1 MRSSIRLSGP
11 KRTLGPSTSTQNLG
25 TVRRSAGAALIALAL
40 VAAACGGTDAPAA
53 PAPAP
58 APQQP
63 EAQPEEQEEELV
75 PIATSMATASRSFT
89 GMPLQVAVFLD
100 TFGSQGLDMDEFLID
115 GGTAP
120 VVAAV
125 LSGEV
130 DFGFIGASAALD
142 ARIEGAPVKVVAQA
156 GASIQRLVLT
166 KATADRLAAEQG
178 VTPESPLADRIAAI
192 DGLTIAGAGT
202 GSTSNALLAGLAK
215 SNGITVE
222 IIPGNSTSTVAGMR
236 QGLYDGGYWPIGVM
250 ESLVAEG
257 DAVLWID
264 ATDNPSQAAFYGAF
278 VIVRDDFAAANP
290 EAIRR
295 FHLALE
301 EAFDI
306 IENDPARAKAAL
318 KAGAFDATAQEVFDV
333 MWDSRV
339 LGLANDRQYLVTEAD
354 LVRHAL
360 LQAALTGNDYSRLN
374 VADLLVN

>member
-1 MRSSIRLSGP
+1 MLKKSR
-11 KRTLGPSTSTQNLG
+11 LG
-25 TVRRSAGAALIALAL
+25 TSSVTSEGSGTDRPRSTRMRAAGAMFVALAL
-40 VAAACGGTDAPAA
+40 IGAACSGSDSPAA

-63 EAQPEEQEEELV
+63 DAEPGEEELV

-100 TFGSQGLDMDEFLID
+100 TFGSQGLEMEEFLID

-125 LSGEV
+125 LAREV

-142 ARIEGAPVKVVAQA
+142 ARLEGAPVKVIAQA

-166 KATADRLAAEQG
+166 KATADALAAQG
-178 VTPESPLADRIAAI
+178 VTPASPLADRIAAL
-192 DGLTIAGAGT
+192 DGLTIGGAGT

-215 SNGITVE
+215 ANGITVE

-236 QGLYDGGYWPIGVM
+236 EGLYDGGYWPIGVM
-250 ESLVAEG
+250 ESLIAE
-257 DAVLWID
+257 DLAVLWID

-301 EAFDI
+301 EAFDA
-306 IENDPARAKAAL
+306 IENEPDRAK
-318 KAGAFDATAQEVFDV
+318 KAFKDGAFDATSQEVFDI

-339 LGLANDRQYLVTEAD
+339 AGLVNDRQYLVTEAD

-360 LQAALTGNDYSRLN
+360 LQAAFTGNDYSRLN
-374 VADLLVN
+374 VRDLLVD